1 MNRSG
6 IILAQTHQLGSG
18 HISPRIHKNGDF
30 LPLFK
35 VNSPNLSTSLS
46 TINSINSCLYCSILS
61 ISSCY
66 PKPSF
71 VFILFYS
78 TIKKGEPQCVPV
90 AFGLPVGVKILADSI
105 IMCPHSNYFHGS
117 IIPHPFPFHWL
128 TIHLI
133 NQPVLNIDSSRINSL
148 QISNQ
153 RFIGWWILKRG
164 FPDDLYQLFRLI
176 IKSGTLQILNIFYCL
191 LIIYNSVH
199 RSTILHLP
207 LAHNLLTAYPS
218 RFL

>member
-1 MNRSG
+1 
-6 IILAQTHQLGSG
+6 
-18 HISPRIHKNGDF
+18 
-30 LPLFK
+30 
-35 VNSPNLSTSLS
+35 
-46 TINSINSCLYCSILS
+46 
-61 ISSCY
+61 
-66 PKPSF
+66 
-71 VFILFYS
+71 
-78 TIKKGEPQCVPV
+78 
-90 AFGLPVGVKILADSI
+90 
-105 IMCPHSNYFHGS
+105 MCPHSNYFHGS

-218 RFL
+218 RFLWIQPYLELRSNISFPELHSNHSRKQEPHFLFCLQLKPVRCSD